1 MRSMARLA
9 IIGWFRSIEASGIER
24 MPADGPALV
33 VANHD
38 GGFLDPVL
46 LPAALPRFPRSL
58 AIGDPVAD
66 AACPFVWVARAIPCI
81 APPTAPLAGTWGV
94 RGLPRGARRRRG
106 GGDLPGGRASDD
118 VRPHGQESRTALG
131 VRTSGAEGPGRAGR
145 ADLREQGTAA
155 CARPPH
161 PWWTTAAIGADL
173 RLAAA
178 LGGRASRP
186 CAAG

>member
-66 AACPFVWVARAIPCI
+66 AACPFVWAR
-81 APPTAPLAGTWGV
+81 
-94 RGLPRGARRRRG
+94 
-106 GGDLPGGRASDD
+106 S
-118 VRPHGQESRTALG
+118 
-131 VRTSGAEGPGRAGR
+131 
-145 ADLREQGTAA
+145 
-155 CARPPH
+155 
-161 PWWTTAAIGADL
+161 
-173 RLAAA
+173 
-178 LGGRASRP
+178 RASRLP
-186 CAAG
+186 RHHWRERGAFEACHAELADDGVVAISPGAARATTCVLTGRSRGPP